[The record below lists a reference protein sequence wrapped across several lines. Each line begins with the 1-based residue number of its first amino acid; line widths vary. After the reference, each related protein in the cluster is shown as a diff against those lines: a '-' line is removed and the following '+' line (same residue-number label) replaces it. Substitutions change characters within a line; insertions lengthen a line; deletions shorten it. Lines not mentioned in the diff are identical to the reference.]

1 MKKNNPHVPI
11 MIREG
16 TGVLPRIY
24 ARYGELDLRPY
35 WSRYVGGSGPV
46 VITDG
51 CTDLGQEKSRSLEG
65 MFPHV
70 FKWECRSK
78 ANGLGQQ
85 VSAISRSRRRLRG
98 SSRPRALRAAPSGGI
113 GCIYCHC
120 HNRRY
125 SKSIHVKAA
134 GAASGVSVV

>member
-24 ARYGELDLRPY
+24 ARYGELELRPY
-35 WSRYVGGSGPV
+35 WSRYVGGSGLV
-46 VITDG
+46 VVTDG

-85 VSAISRSRRRLRG
+85 VSAISRLRRRLRG
-98 SSRPRALRAAPSGGI
+98 SSRPRALRAAPSRVEYAVYTVTVRIDDMQGPFMS
-113 GCIYCHC
+113 
-120 HNRRY
+120 RRQ
-125 SKSIHVKAA
+125 VLFLA
-134 GAASGVSVV
+134 